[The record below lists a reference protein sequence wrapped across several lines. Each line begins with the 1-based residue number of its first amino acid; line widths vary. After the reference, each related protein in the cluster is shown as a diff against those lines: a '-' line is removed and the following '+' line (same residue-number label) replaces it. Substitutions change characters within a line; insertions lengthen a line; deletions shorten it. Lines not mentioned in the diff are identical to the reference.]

1 MLSRV
6 WDSQPRVIKFS
17 RKHQRS
23 SSANGL
29 RRQKRDWV
37 IPPINVPENSRGPF
51 PHMLVRVSD
60 TSYNF
65 SKYHTSSP
73 DAGWWRPQ
81 NLYITCLCRG
91 KLRFQ
96 GKLGSRALNLLTQ
109 VRRERRMENI
119 QWYLSQS
126 PPGQETQHS
135 GIFYRAHP
143 AGLNRCSCLRWKS
156 WCQMICLLRLW
167 APQTGR
173 QQKSLH
179 GKHTICTSCLVSEEQ
194 IWRLLWSIVSLCG
207 IPATVNIAGGLML
220 TSLYSSLYI
229 TAHLKRWVI
238 MASVLLSE
246 FRETKESTNWD

>member
-1 MLSRV
+1 MCFSFQVGIEEMLSRV

-60 TSYNF
+60 TSCNF
-65 SKYHTSSP
+65 SKYHTRHLLLMQ
-73 DAGWWRPQ
+73 DVGAPQ
-81 NLYITCLCRG
+81 NLYITCLCRE

-96 GKLGSRALNLLTQ
+96 GNLGSQARYLLTQ
-109 VRRERRMENI
+109 ARQERRMEDI

-126 PPGQETQHS
+126 PWGQETQHS

-143 AGLNRCSCLRWKS
+143 AGFNRCSCLQWKS
-156 WCQMICLLRLW
+156 RCQMICLLRLW

-173 QQKSLH
+173 QQKSLL
-179 GKHTICTSCLVSEEQ
+179 GKHTICTSCLVPEEQ
-194 IWRLLWSIVSLCG
+194 I
-207 IPATVNIAGGLML
+207 
-220 TSLYSSLYI
+220 
-229 TAHLKRWVI
+229 
-238 MASVLLSE
+238 
-246 FRETKESTNWD
+246 